1 MVVMTTKF
9 MGRNK
14 LVSRLSAQV
23 GSRSMAVG
31 LLKKRGHMKE
41 DGTLTA
47 EGKKRNKMT
56 AKERAVDRAV
66 KLSGKSST
74 KYKYNPKTNAAT
86 LKNK

>member
-1 MVVMTTKF
+1 MVMTTKF

-23 GSRSMAVG
+23 GSRSMAIG

-41 DGTLTA
+41 DGTLTD
-47 EGKKRNKMT
+47 EGKKRNKMS
-56 AKERAVDRAV
+56 AKERAIDRAV
-66 KLSGKSST
+66 KLSGKSPS